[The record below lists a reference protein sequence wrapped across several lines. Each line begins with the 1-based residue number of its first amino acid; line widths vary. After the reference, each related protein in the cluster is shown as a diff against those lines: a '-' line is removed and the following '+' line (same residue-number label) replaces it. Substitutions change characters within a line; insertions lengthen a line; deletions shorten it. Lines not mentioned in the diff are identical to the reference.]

1 MNRLHAT
8 PEPAEDS
15 GDQMAALQTRVQLLE
30 LQLREKQQEC
40 ADAHAQARA
49 LQESAGSGIQAP
61 VHLASLE
68 QMLDASNERSRLQ
81 EKQAEVLQAEV
92 DRLRSEMQ
100 ACTRDSAHAIAR
112 ANADR
117 DLALARA
124 LPLESTVQLM
134 RSQMRVLVDQ
144 LGAASALAADVL
156 GESVEQ
162 AHRILGADQD
172 CSKCP
177 LVYLRACLHTHTHTH
192 TSSAGAFTH
201 THTSSAGALV

>member
-1 MNRLHAT
+1 MSRPHAT
-8 PEPAEDS
+8 PGES
-15 GDQMAALQTRVQLLE
+15 GDQAAALQTRVQLLE
-30 LQLREKQQEC
+30 LRLSEKQQEC
-40 ADAHAQARA
+40 AQAHAQARA
-49 LQESAGSGIQAP
+49 LQESVGSGIQAT
-61 VHLASLE
+61 VRLTSLE

-81 EKQAEVLQAEV
+81 EQQADVLRAEV
-92 DRLRSEMQ
+92 DRLRSELQ
-100 ACTRDSAHAIAR
+100 ACTRDSVQAIAR

-134 RSQMRVLVDQ
+134 RSQMRVLVHQ
-144 LGAASALAADVL
+144 LDAASAMAADVL

-177 LVYLRACLHTHTHTH
+177 LVAHTCPPAHT
-192 TSSAGAFTH
+192 FI
-201 THTSSAGALV
+201 

>member
-1 MNRLHAT
+1 MTIDPYRPLANRAPP
-8 PEPAEDS
+8 PELETRAMTTAKAAPKAAKPA
-15 GDQMAALQTRVQLLE
+15 AAKAKTTAA
-30 LQLREKQQEC
+30 KT
-40 ADAHAQARA
+40 AARPKGRSKA
-49 LQESAGSGIQAP
+49 EQRAE
-61 VHLASLE
+61 SLE

-144 LGAASALAADVL
+144 LGASSALAADVL

-192 TSSAGAFTH
+192 THLVRGHLHTH
-201 THTSSAGALV
+201 THLVRGH